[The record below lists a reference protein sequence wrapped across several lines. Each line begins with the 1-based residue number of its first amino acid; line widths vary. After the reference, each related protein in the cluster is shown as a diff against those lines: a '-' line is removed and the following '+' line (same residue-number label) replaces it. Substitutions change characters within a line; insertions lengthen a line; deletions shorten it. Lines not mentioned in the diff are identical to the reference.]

1 MSGGHFDY
9 DQYRIDQIADK
20 IDELIFYN
28 GSSDIDD
35 YGCLKHQSYPPDII
49 ENFKVAVNK
58 LREAYV
64 YAQRI
69 DWLVSGDD
77 GEDSFRQ
84 RLAIDLKK
92 RRPYEVEQQP

>member
-1 MSGGHFDY
+1 MSGGYFDY
-9 DQYRIDQIADK
+9 DQHRINQIADK

-28 GSSDIDD
+28 GSSEIDE
-35 YGCLKHQSYPPDII
+35 YGSLKHREYAPDVI
-49 ENFKVAVNK
+49 ERFKIAVNK

-77 GEDSFRQ
+77 DEDAFRQ
-84 RLAIDLKK
+84 RLAVDLNKIK
-92 RRPYEVEQQP
+92 PYEVEQQP